1 MKSRPKLMISV
12 FVFNSEGNKLI
23 IGKRFHEDYYS
34 LISCK
39 LSYGEE
45 FEDCAAKIL
54 FSTVNLVIEDKKR
67 IKFLC
72 TYNVVGN
79 GIHNVAIDFYFQIT
93 SEEEK
98 YHLNV
103 DPYYFKNWDW
113 YTYEEL
119 VKINDSLFYGLQIFL
134 KKFNIQNLDDIKKI
148 VSN

>member
-1 MKSRPKLMISV
+1 MKSRPKIMISV

-23 IGKRFHEDYYS
+23 VGKRFHEDNFS

-45 FEDCAAKIL
+45 FEECAAKIL
-54 FSTVNLVIEDKKR
+54 SNTINLVIEDKKR

-72 TYNVVGN
+72 TYNVAGN
-79 GIHNVAIDFYFQIT
+79 GIHNVAVDFYIQIT
-93 SEEEK
+93 NEEEK

-103 DPYYFKNWDW
+103 DPYYFKSWDW

-119 VKINDSLFYGLQIFL
+119 IKMHDSLFYGLQIFL
-134 KKFNIQNLDDIKKI
+134 KKFNIKNLEDIKKK
-148 VSN
+148 